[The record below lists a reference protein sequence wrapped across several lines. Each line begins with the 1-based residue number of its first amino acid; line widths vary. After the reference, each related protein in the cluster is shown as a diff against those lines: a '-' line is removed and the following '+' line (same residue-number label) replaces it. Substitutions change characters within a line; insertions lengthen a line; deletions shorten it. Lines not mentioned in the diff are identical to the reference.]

1 MSQKTD
7 KRQQAKW
14 EKRYIDKK
22 TAWDR
27 GEASPALEKTLSKL
41 PKPPSKVLVPACGR
55 GYEVV
60 SFAALGFD
68 VTGVDFAPS
77 AIHDLKHR
85 LSHRNLVATLVDTYL
100 FVWEP
105 NESFDVIYEQTA
117 LCALTPDL
125 WSEYAR
131 RLHHWLRP
139 GGVLV
144 GMFMQTNR
152 DGGPPWHVSLT
163 ALQDLFPE
171 ALWSWSDNLNE
182 IINHPSGL
190 QERFITLKRRD

>member
-27 GEASPALEKTLSKL
+27 GETSPALEKTLSKL

-77 AIHDLKHR
+77 AIHDLK
-85 LSHRNLVATLVDTYL
+85 LV
-100 FVWEP
+100 
-105 NESFDVIYEQTA
+105 
-117 LCALTPDL
+117 
-125 WSEYAR
+125 
-131 RLHHWLRP
+131 
-139 GGVLV
+139 
-144 GMFMQTNR
+144 
-152 DGGPPWHVSLT
+152 
-163 ALQDLFPE
+163 
-171 ALWSWSDNLNE
+171 
-182 IINHPSGL
+182 
-190 QERFITLKRRD
+190 

>member
-1 MSQKTD
+1 MSQTTD
-7 KRQQAKW
+7 KKQQAKW
-14 EKRYIDKK
+14 ERRYVDKK
-22 TAWDR
+22 TPWDR
-27 GEASPALEKTLSKL
+27 GGASPALEKMLSKI
-41 PKPPSKVLVPACGR
+41 PEPPSNVLVPACGR
-55 GYEVV
+55 GHEVI
-60 SFAALGFD
+60 SLAALGFN

-85 LSHRNLVATLVDTYL
+85 LTRKNLIATLIDTDL

-105 NESFDVIYEQTA
+105 SESFDVIYEQTA
-117 LCALTPDL
+117 LCALNPDL
-125 WSEYAR
+125 WPEYAR
-131 RLHHWLRP
+131 RLYQWMRP
-139 GGVLV
+139 GGILV

-163 ALQDLFPE
+163 ALQGLFPE

-190 QERFITLKRRD
+190 QERFITLKRQD